1 MVRSQ
6 KNKRS
11 RTMLIRLLVA
21 MLCVAILQ
29 SALFMIILQAR
40 GTLEQLDH
48 SAFDTFNERV
58 SSVQSSLT
66 NEMLQRWAN
75 ISTQAE
81 LLGSALDEYLAE
93 QGITYDDLQD
103 SPELT
108 TKFLKET
115 TDNLIFMMR
124 KTSVSGGFLV
134 LDYGWNGEN
143 DFYGVHLGDTD
154 PNNYPADDSDI
165 LLDVGPASL
174 AQEAASRQTLSPA

>member
-115 TDNLIFMMR
+115 TDDLIFMMR
-124 KTSVSGGFLV
+124 KTSVSG
-134 LDYGWNGEN
+134 DYDVQNGEISVSLRGIRAFFN
-143 DFYGVHLGDTD
+143 RKVGEGVEHD
-154 PNNYPADDSDI
+154 
-165 LLDVGPASL
+165 
-174 AQEAASRQTLSPA
+174 LSVES

>member
-1 MVRSQ
+1 
-6 KNKRS
+6 
-11 RTMLIRLLVA
+11 MLIRLLVA

-103 SPELT
+103 SP
-108 TKFLKET
+108 
-115 TDNLIFMMR
+115 
-124 KTSVSGGFLV
+124 
-134 LDYGWNGEN
+134 
-143 DFYGVHLGDTD
+143 
-154 PNNYPADDSDI
+154 
-165 LLDVGPASL
+165 
-174 AQEAASRQTLSPA
+174 